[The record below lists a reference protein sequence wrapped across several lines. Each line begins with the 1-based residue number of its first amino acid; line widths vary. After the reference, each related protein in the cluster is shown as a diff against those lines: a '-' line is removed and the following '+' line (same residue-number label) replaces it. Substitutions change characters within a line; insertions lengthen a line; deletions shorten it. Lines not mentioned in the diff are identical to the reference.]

1 MKRIVFGVVV
11 CGLVSC
17 GALKHARKPS
27 VMAGTWQDT
36 PITIDGDSK
45 DWPSPYPNYDAKAMV
60 AYATSND
67 RNNLYIT
74 IETGDDLTQLKILR
88 QGMIIS
94 IDTGGGKTATFHI
107 NYPLQNDT
115 DPLSLPPASEL
126 LHMTPQF
133 KQRMY
138 KQAETANQYALD
150 GFPGCNGG
158 YLVTQMAPCGVKVRM
173 RIDEYKQLVWEAQV
187 PFKVLY
193 GTEELPFALA
203 KKPISVCY
211 EVKGFRR
218 NAPKGND
225 NTDMNMNQGGM
236 GGTPGTAGS
245 FGSNSRQRGMSSG
258 TRTQESPTDRLYETT
273 KTWKHFS
280 LEYK

>member
-1 MKRIVFGVVV
+1 MKRIVYGLAIL

-17 GALKHARKPS
+17 GALKHARQPTA
-27 VMAGTWQDT
+27 MPGTWQET
-36 PITIDGDSK
+36 PIVIDGDSK
-45 DWPSPYPNYDAKAMV
+45 DWPSPYPNYDAKAMI

-67 RNNLYIT
+67 RSNLYIT
-74 IETGDDLTQLKILR
+74 METGDDLTQLKALR
-88 QGMIIS
+88 QGIIIS

-107 NYPLQNDT
+107 NCPLQNDT
-115 DPLSLPPASEL
+115 DPLDLPPTKEL
-126 LHMTPQF
+126 LHMPQQF

-138 KQAETANQYALD
+138 KQAESANQYSLD

-158 YLVTQMAPCGVKVRM
+158 YLVTQTAPCGVKVRL

-193 GTEELPFALA
+193 GTEELTPTYA

-218 NAPKGND
+218 SSPKGSD
-225 NTDMNMNQGGM
+225 NTDMNQSMAS
-236 GGTPGTAGS
+236 GTPGA
-245 FGSNSRQRGMSSG
+245 FGTNSRQRGMGGG
-258 TRTQESPTDRLYETT
+258 TRTQESPTDRLYETS